1 MFSVTKYVFLPQTN
15 PELLS
20 LESENLLRF
29 LIYGL
34 FWFFFSDWKIRNPR
48 CFKHELNKKERLW
61 SKWKTRFIQRYKT
74 DAAHF
79 LRQHFVS
86 ELKFKH
92 QNQGLDSWKSHVV
105 CWINVKGGVKWEIF
119 PPKNLEQY
127 WCFRYTLANIF
138 FIYSVSNNCLSVA
151 NFPAKRLRKIR
162 CSKYACADL
171 KKKKLAVNK
180 LNFVYLLY
188 CLIIY

>member
-1 MFSVTKYVFLPQTN
+1 MVYFD
-15 PELLS
+15 
-20 LESENLLRF
+20 
-29 LIYGL
+29 
-34 FWFFFSDWKIRNPR
+34 FFFLDWKIRNPR

-105 CWINVKGGVKWEIF
+105 GCINVKGCVKWEIF

-138 FIYSVSNNCLSVA
+138 FIYSVSNNCLSAA

-162 CSKYACADL
+162 CSKYACADFF
-171 KKKKLAVNK
+171 KKNCFVDVIYYLSIKLILSPLLSYHIFKSIKCCFK
-180 LNFVYLLY
+180 L
-188 CLIIY
+188 

>member
-1 MFSVTKYVFLPQTN
+1 MVYFD
-15 PELLS
+15 
-20 LESENLLRF
+20 
-29 LIYGL
+29 
-34 FWFFFSDWKIRNPR
+34 FFFSDWKIRNPR

-79 LRQHFVS
+79 LRQHFVA

-105 CWINVKGGVKWEIF
+105 GWINIKGGVKWEIF

-127 WCFRYTLANIF
+127 WCFRYTFVNVF

-151 NFPAKRLRKIR
+151 NFPAKNTVLKIR
-162 CSKYACADL
+162 MHRL
-171 KKKKLAVNK
+171 KKRKKLAVYIANK

-188 CLIIY
+188 CFIIY